1 MFTTSDHAP
10 GPTNAP
16 VAAAGIRRRL
26 GDELLP
32 VLTDFRPLQ
41 ASPSLPQ
48 RRLLEIAA
56 RLYAAAR
63 CIKERAVDPVE
74 VAAIEADEQ
83 LRMSHFGVSPE
94 IVATRALASV
104 PESWLG
110 EGAIDLAAS
119 PMLTA
124 IASDPQGAPLEV
136 RLAEYDRIVQAVAAR
151 AYPIDDAP
159 PDEIVHVTTTG
170 YLLPS
175 PVERFVAG
183 RGWPTGVTHA
193 YHMGCYGAIPGVRIA
208 EGLLASRL
216 HGRHPPR
223 RIDLF
228 HSEVNG
234 IHFNPT
240 HRKPA
245 DVIGAT
251 LFGDGFIRYSLVQA
265 TRDRPPASGGLAL
278 LAAHEAMIPGSA
290 DEMTWTPGS
299 HNFRLH
305 LSSQVPPRIG
315 AAIGPFVRDLLAR
328 VGLDFAG
335 ERERLV
341 YAVHPGGTR
350 IVEAVQRALELRP
363 DQVARS
369 YDALRRHGNMAS
381 ATLPTILAQVVADP
395 DIAPGA
401 RVVIIGLGPGLTAAG
416 LLAEKLA

>member
-10 GPTNAP
+10 GSTTAP
-16 VAAAGIRRRL
+16 VAAASSRRRI

-32 VLTDFRPLQ
+32 VLTDFRRLQ
-41 ASPSLPQ
+41 ASPSIPQ
-48 RRLLEIAA
+48 RRLLEITAQ
-56 RLYAAAR
+56 LYAAAR
-63 CIKERAVDPVE
+63 CIKERAVDPAK
-74 VAAIEADEQ
+74 VAAIEADEM
-83 LRMSHFGVSPE
+83 LRMQHFGVSPE
-94 IVATRALASV
+94 IIATRALASV

-110 EGAIDLAAS
+110 GGAIDLAAS
-119 PMLTA
+119 PLLA
-124 IASDPQGAPLEV
+124 AFPSDPQGAPLET
-136 RLAEYDRIVQAVAAR
+136 RLAEYDRLVQAVAER
-151 AYPIDDAP
+151 AYPTTEPP

-175 PVERFVAG
+175 PVERFVA
-183 RGWPTGVTHA
+183 RRRWATGVTHA

-240 HRKPA
+240 HRRPA
-245 DVIGAT
+245 DIIGAT
-251 LFGDGFIRYSLVQA
+251 LFGDGFIRYSLVHA
-265 TRDRPPASGGLAL
+265 TRDRPPATGGLAL
-278 LAAHEAMIPGSA
+278 LAAHEAMIPDSA

-315 AAIGPFVRDLLAR
+315 AAIVPFVRDLLAR
-328 VGLDFAG
+328 LDLDFAA

-341 YAVHPGGTR
+341 YAIHPGGTR
-350 IVEAVQRALELRP
+350 IVEAVQRALVLRP

-369 YDALRRHGNMAS
+369 YDALRCHGNMAS
-381 ATLPTILAQVVADP
+381 ATLPTILADIVADP
-395 DIAPGA
+395 DIPSGA
-401 RVVIIGLGPGLTAAG
+401 RIVIIGLGPGLTAAG

>member
-10 GPTNAP
+10 GSTTAP
-16 VAAAGIRRRL
+16 VAAASVRRRI

-32 VLTDFRPLQ
+32 VLTDFRPLH
-41 ASPSLPQ
+41 ASPAIPQ
-48 RRLLEIAA
+48 SRLLAVTA
-56 RLYAAAR
+56 QLYAAAR
-63 CIKERAVDPVE
+63 CIKERADDPVSI
-74 VAAIEADEQ
+74 AAIEADEQ
-83 LRMSHFGVSPE
+83 QRMSHFGVSPE
-94 IVATRALASV
+94 IIATRAIATV

-110 EGAIDLAAS
+110 EGRIDLAA
-119 PMLTA
+119 TA
-124 IASDPQGAPLEV
+124 LSAAFASDPQGAPLET
-136 RLAEYDRIVQAVAAR
+136 RLAEYDRIVQAVAER
-151 AYPIDDAP
+151 AYPIDEP
-159 PDEIVHVTTTG
+159 SPDEIVHVTTTG

-175 PVERFVAG
+175 PVERFVA
-183 RGWPTGVTHA
+183 RRRWATGVTHA

-216 HGRHPPR
+216 HGRRPPR

-240 HRKPA
+240 HRRPA
-245 DVIGAT
+245 DIIGAT
-251 LFGDGFIRYSLVQA
+251 LFGDGFIRYSLVHA
-265 TRDRPPASGGLAL
+265 TRDRPPSTGGLAL
-278 LAAHEAMIPGSA
+278 LAAHEAMIPDSA
-290 DEMTWTPGS
+290 DEMTWSLGS

-305 LSSQVPPRIG
+305 LSSQVSPRIG
-315 AAIGPFVRDLLAR
+315 AAIRPFVHDLLAR
-328 VGLDFAG
+328 VDLDFAR

-363 DQVARS
+363 EQVARS
-369 YDALRRHGNMAS
+369 YEALRHHGNMAS
-381 ATLPTILAQVVADP
+381 ATLPTILAGIIADP

-401 RVVIIGLGPGLTAAG
+401 RIVIIGLGPGLTAAG